1 VITLAA
7 FGRTYFE
14 RRGTPATSDDHSR
27 LNRLTR
33 FVLDGRPLGDK
44 PLSAITEDD
53 LELFFAS
60 LRTEGRAASTRN
72 KYIQLVKPLFRWAAK
87 KGYLARNPIADT
99 DTIKREKHA
108 QRDRRLVPD
117 VVNDKGTITQEGE
130 ERRLLEAGWPLH
142 HVQHMLGH
150 ANLAQTSTYLNA
162 TRIGC
167 TKACGASRQFPPV
180 AIRLQ
185 RMRGSSTG

>member
-1 VITLAA
+1 MLSA

-53 LELFFAS
+53 LDLFFAS

-72 KYIQLVKPLFRWAAK
+72 KYIRLVKPLFRWATK

-130 ERRLLEAGWPLH
+130 ERRLLAVAEPL
-142 HVQHMLGH
+142 
-150 ANLAQTSTYLNA
+150 
-162 TRIGC
+162 
-167 TKACGASRQFPPV
+167 
-180 AIRLQ
+180 LQ
-185 RMRGSSTG
+185 RRIIAAIETCCRRGELLGGAMARRGSC